1 MGPNSRMKILFF
13 IESLHRGGKERRAVE
28 LLHYLLDNTSVEILL
43 VLTEPEIYYKS
54 VLDLPVEVVILKRGE
69 IKYDISLFK
78 EFHNICKKF
87 KPDIIH
93 AWGKMTTFYAV
104 PAKLL
109 FKIPLISNL
118 VSDAEGRYKKLSF
131 DPIFY
136 QIDILV
142 SDYIVSNSYA
152 GLNAYKI
159 SDPKA
164 LVIPNGVRLERFQQ
178 NPGNQQIR
186 EELGIKS
193 GPIITMVAS
202 FTRYKDYDLFIDVA
216 KEFNKIHNN
225 ATFIGVGDGE
235 DWQRIHDR
243 VVNEKVSNVL
253 LTGLKNDVES
263 IVGISDIGILC
274 TYSEGISNSVIE
286 YMAMGKP
293 VISTDL
299 YGGSRELILD
309 GETGF
314 CVERKLSAVLEHI
327 NILLSDE
334 DLRLSMG
341 NKGRERIWSSFSVNK
356 MGARYLD
363 LYKNVLNNE
372 Q

>member
-1 MGPNSRMKILFF
+1 MRQSARIKILFF

-28 LLHYLLDNTSVEILL
+28 LLHYLLDTNSVEILI

-54 VLDLPVEVVILKRGE
+54 VLDLPVEVLILKRGE

-78 EFHNICKKF
+78 EFHGICKEF
-87 KPDIIH
+87 QPDIIH
-93 AWGKMTTFYAV
+93 TWGKMTTFYAV

-109 FKIPLISNL
+109 LKIPIISNL
-118 VSDAEGRYKKLSF
+118 VSDAEGRCQKLSL

-136 QIDILV
+136 KIDILA
-142 SDYIVSNSYA
+142 SDHIVSNSFA
-152 GLNAYKI
+152 GLKAYKI
-159 SDPKA
+159 TNPKS
-164 LVIPNGVRLERFQQ
+164 LVIPNGVRLERFQR
-178 NPGNQQIR
+178 NSGSQQLR
-186 EELGIKS
+186 EEIGIKP

-216 KEFNKIHNN
+216 KEFNKIHNY
-225 ATFIGVGDGE
+225 ATFIGVGDGA

-243 VVNEKVSNVL
+243 VINESVDNVL
-253 LTGLKNDVES
+253 LTGLRNDVES
-263 IVGISDIGILC
+263 LIEISDIGILC

-299 YGGSRELILD
+299 RGGSRELILD

-314 CVERKLSAVLEHI
+314 CVERTLPAVLDHI

-334 DLRLSMG
+334 NLRLSMG
-341 NKGRERIWSSFSVNK
+341 NKGRDRIWSSFSVDR

-363 LYKNVLNNE
+363 LYKSVLNNE